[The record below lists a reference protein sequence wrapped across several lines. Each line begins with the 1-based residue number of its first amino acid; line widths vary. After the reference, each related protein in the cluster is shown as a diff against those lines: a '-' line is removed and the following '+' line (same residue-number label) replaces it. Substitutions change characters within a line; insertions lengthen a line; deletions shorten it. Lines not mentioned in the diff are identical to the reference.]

1 VDVHAKL
8 NELTSMVEGARSM
21 PMSASCI
28 LHRGEVLSLLD
39 DIRELLPEEFRHA
52 EMLLQD
58 REAVVEEGRREAR
71 HLIEDARRE
80 QTRLVSLTEVL
91 SAASEEAERIRL
103 AARAE
108 AEAMRREVDDYVD
121 GKLANFEVVLDKT
134 LAAVHRGREKLRGRS
149 ELEGIGDHHDDAPL
163 PS

>member
-1 VDVHAKL
+1 
-8 NELTSMVEGARSM
+8 M

-28 LHRGEVLSLLD
+28 LNRSEVLALVD

-58 REAVVEEGRREAR
+58 REAVIEEGRREVDRLLTEAR
-71 HLIEDARRE
+71 SE
-80 QTRLVSLTEVL
+80 QSRLVSGTEVL
-91 SAASEEAERIRL
+91 AAAAQEAEQIRS

-108 AEAMRREVDDYVD
+108 ADAMRREVDDYVD

-134 LAAVHRGREKLRGRS
+134 LAAVHRGREKLRGR
-149 ELEGIGDHHDDAPL
+149 HDFDAFGEPTDETPL
-163 PS
+163 PT